1 MNPIVFAL
9 RRPYTVMVAVLAIV
23 LGSALAAM
31 RMKIDIFPSL
41 NLPVIYVAQ
50 PYGGLDPAQ
59 MEGLITNYY
68 EYHFLYISG
77 IHHVESRSVQ
87 GAALMKLYFH
97 PGIDM
102 AQAMAETVQYVN
114 RSRAFMPPGTVG
126 PFIMR
131 FDTGSVPVGYLVLS
145 SETKTIGE
153 IQDQA
158 LFKVRPMFAGLPGV
172 SAPPPFGGNQRTIV
186 VQVDPERL
194 RSYHGSPDDVV
205 TALSLGN
212 TISPSGNARIGD
224 LMPIVPINAMVKDP
238 KELGSIP
245 LRPGE
250 NVYLRDIAR
259 IEDSSDIPTGYAL
272 VNGRRAV
279 YILVTKRA
287 AASTLSV
294 VNEVKANLPKM
305 KAVLPEDIDVRF
317 EFDQSPYVTRAIWG
331 VGSEG
336 LLGAFLTGLMVLLF
350 LRDWRSV
357 LIVVLNIPFALLGAV
372 IALWST
378 GQTMNLMTL
387 GGLALAVGILV
398 DESTVEVENIHTQ
411 MDKAENIAQATR
423 LGNADTAVPRLLAM
437 LCVLAV
443 FIPSFFMEGSAR
455 ALFVPLAL
463 AVGFSMIASYFLSS
477 TFVPV
482 ISIWLLRHYHPDA
495 QAHPG
500 RFSFA
505 RLREGYARTLQAM
518 LRFRW
523 ALVGVYAVAAGLV
536 IWLVG
541 GSLGREIFPTVD
553 SGQFQLRL
561 RALDGT
567 RIERTEE
574 ITKKAL
580 EVIKEEAGVGKDG
593 KSNVAISLGYLG
605 LIGSSYPIN
614 TIYLWSRGP
623 EEAVIRIALKDGS
636 GVHVEDLKHRLR
648 EELPRRLG
656 DWLGR
661 MLRAEGLPDDKV
673 AERVRGLRFSFEPA
687 DIVNEVMSF
696 GSPTPVEVAV
706 SGPNF
711 ADNRA
716 YAGKVQTELA
726 KIPSLRDLQVVQPL
740 DYPAVAVEVDR
751 ERAGLSGA
759 TTADVARSLVSATS
773 SSRFV
778 VPVYWADP
786 KTGIGYQVQVEV
798 PPYQMNSAEEIGM
811 VPVTGKGDK
820 QLLLRD
826 VAQVRERK
834 DIGEYDRYNMRRLVS
849 MTANIEGEDLGRVA
863 AHIAKALQAA
873 GDPPRGVAVDVR
885 GQVVPLQQMFGGL
898 AGGKWYEGLTLGLA
912 LAVVAIFLLLTAY
925 FQSVGLAV
933 VAVSA
938 VPAVIAGVTVMLWIT
953 GTTLNIQS
961 FMGSIMAIGVA
972 VANAILL
979 ITFAERSRLRG
990 DVPAAA
996 AVEGAQGRLR
1006 PILMTSCAMLAGMVP
1021 LALGIGEGGEQ
1032 VAPLGRAVIGGL
1044 AAATFATL
1052 LVLPAMF
1059 AIVQSKSG
1067 TASVSLDPGDPKSRF
1082 FVPRE
1087 SHTGGTTTEQGAAR
1101 QYPLWGAIGSSGL
1114 QSLLIMLAA
1123 GLLLTVAAGCNS
1135 SSKSS
1140 PAESAS
1146 SNGAQPR
1153 VSVALVKPERT
1164 SVRLTV
1170 RQPGNIQA
1178 YEQTPVFAKIAGY
1191 VQTLNVDMGD
1201 RISKGAVLAE
1211 LGVPEME
1218 VDLAQKEALIGQAE
1232 AELKRSKEM
1241 VAVTE
1246 AEFKSASARVNARAA
1261 ARQRA
1266 ESQFQRDQAR
1276 SERLAQ
1282 AGRNGAI
1289 GTEDVEENRLT
1300 AVTSKAGL
1308 EEIKAQVQA
1317 AEADQQASRAK
1328 WVKAQADVA
1337 VAAAQLEVAKK
1348 NREQAKVMLHYRL
1361 ICAPFDGVV
1370 TQRNVDTGHFVQPAA
1385 GPKGEAL
1392 FVVMRTDSMRIR
1404 VEVPE
1409 AEAGWVNKGTTARI
1423 RIPVLKSYEITRKVS
1438 RTSWCLDRTA
1448 RTLSAE
1454 IDVPDPGDALR
1465 PGMYAYATLTAER
1478 PSVWTLPASAIV
1490 TEGEVT
1496 QGDQSFCFLVE
1507 DGKVWRTPVE
1517 IGARDNQRVEVLKK
1531 QARPSKPGERGS
1543 WQEFKGNEEVVQG
1556 NLSGL
1561 QDAELV
1567 RVSGGKP

>member
-9 RRPYTVMVAVLAIV
+9 RRPYTVMVAVLAVV
-23 LGSALAAM
+23 LGSALAVT

-50 PYGGLDPAQ
+50 PYGGMDPAQ

-68 EYHFLYISG
+68 EYHFLYVSG
-77 IHHVESRSVQ
+77 IHHVESRNIQ

-97 PGIDM
+97 PGTDM

-114 RSRAFMPPGTVG
+114 RARAFMPPGTVG
-126 PFIMR
+126 PFVMR

-145 SETKTIGE
+145 SATKTIGE

-158 LFKVRPMFAGLPGV
+158 LFKVRPMFASLPGV

-186 VQVDPERL
+186 VQVDPERM
-194 RSYHGSPDDVV
+194 RSYHVSPDDVV
-205 TALSLGN
+205 TALNEGN

-224 LMPIVPINAMVKDP
+224 QMPIVPVNAMVKDP
-238 KELGSIP
+238 KELGNIP

-259 IEDSSDIPTGYAL
+259 IEDSTDIPTGYAL

-287 AASTLSV
+287 DASTLSV

-305 KAVLPEDIDVRF
+305 KAVLPEDIDVKF

-357 LIVVLNIPFALLGAV
+357 LVVVLNIPFALLGAIV
-372 IALWST
+372 ALWLT
-378 GQTMNLMTL
+378 GQTINLMTL

-411 MDKAENIAQATR
+411 MDQAENIAQATR
-423 LGNADTAVPRLLAM
+423 LGNAETAVPRLLAM

-443 FIPSFFMEGSAR
+443 FIPSFFMEGAAR
-455 ALFVPLAL
+455 ALFVPLSL

-482 ISIWLLRHYHPDA
+482 ISIWLLRHYHPET
-495 QAHPG
+495 QAPHPTLSSRRRGLGEEG

-505 RLREGYARTLQAM
+505 RFRAGYARTLQAL

-523 ALVGVYAVAAGLV
+523 PLVAAYIVVAGLLFWV
-536 IWLVG
+536 VG
-541 GSLGREIFPTVD
+541 GGLGREIFPTVD

-561 RALDGT
+561 RAPDGT

-574 ITKKAL
+574 ITKEAL
-580 EVIKEEAGVGKDG
+580 EVIKQEAGTDKKG

-614 TIYLWSRGP
+614 NIYLWTRGP
-623 EEAVIRIALKDGS
+623 EEALMRIALKDGS
-636 GVHVEDLKHRLR
+636 GVRIEELKHRLR

-661 MLRAEGLPDDKV
+661 QLRAEGLPEDKV
-673 AERVRGLRFSFEPA
+673 AERIRGLRFSFEPA

-706 SGPNF
+706 SGPKF

-716 YAGKVQTELA
+716 YADKVRAELA
-726 KIPSLRDLQVVQPL
+726 KIPSLRDLQVVQSL
-740 DYPAVAVEVDR
+740 DYPAVAVDVDR
-751 ERAGLSGA
+751 ERAGLSGV
-759 TTADVARSLVSATS
+759 TTADVARSMVSATS

-786 KTGIGYQVQVEV
+786 NTGIGYQVQVEV

-811 VPVTGKGDK
+811 VPVKGKGEK

-826 VAQVRERK
+826 VAGVHERK
-834 DIGEYDRYNMRRLVS
+834 EIGEYDRYNMRRLVS

-863 AHIAKALQAA
+863 THIAQALQAA
-873 GDPPRGVAVDVR
+873 GEAPRGAMVDVR
-885 GQVVPLQQMFGGL
+885 GQIVPMQQMFGGL
-898 AGGKWYEGLTLGLA
+898 AGGKWEEGLTLGLG
-912 LAVVAIFLLLTAY
+912 LAAIAIFLLLTAY
-925 FQSVGLAV
+925 FQSVRLAV
-933 VAVSA
+933 AAVSA
-938 VPAVIAGVTVMLWIT
+938 VPAVIAGVAVMLWIT
-953 GTTLNIQS
+953 NTTLNIQS

-979 ITFAERSRLRG
+979 LTFADRSRRG
-990 DVPAAA
+990 GVSSAAA
-996 AVEGAQGRLR
+996 AVDGAQSRLR

-1021 LALGIGEGGEQ
+1021 MALGIGEGGEQ
-1032 VAPLGRAVIGGL
+1032 VAPLARAVIGGL
-1044 AAATFATL
+1044 AAATLATL
-1052 LVLPAMF
+1052 IVLPSVF
-1059 AIVQSKSG
+1059 AVVQGKSG
-1067 TASVSLDPGDPKSRF
+1067 TASVSLDPGDPESRF
-1082 FVPRE
+1082 FVQNSPRLQFLLMILA
-1087 SHTGGTTTEQGAAR
+1087 GG
-1101 QYPLWGAIGSSGL
+1101 LVLSG
-1114 QSLLIMLAA
+1114 
-1123 GLLLTVAAGCNS
+1123 AAGCNQP
-1135 SSKSS
+1135 SKGS
-1140 PAESAS
+1140 PTESAATA
-1146 SNGAQPR
+1146 GEQPR
-1153 VSVALVKPERT
+1153 LTVAVVKPQRAAIQ
-1164 SVRLTV
+1164 LTV
-1170 RQPGNIQA
+1170 RQPGYIQA
-1178 YEQTPVFAKIAGY
+1178 FEQTPVFAKIPGY
-1191 VQTLNVDMGD
+1191 VQTLNVDIGD
-1201 RISKGAVLAE
+1201 RVSKGAVLAE
-1211 LGVPEME
+1211 LWVPEME
-1218 VDLAQKEALIGQAE
+1218 VDLAQKEALVGQAE
-1232 AELKRSKEM
+1232 AELKRSREM
-1241 VAVTE
+1241 VTVAE
-1246 AEFKSASARVNARAA
+1246 ADFKSASARVQATLA
-1261 ARQRA
+1261 ARLRA
-1266 ESQFQRDQAR
+1266 EAQLQRDQAR
-1276 SERLAQ
+1276 YQRLAQ

-1289 GTEDVEENRLT
+1289 GMEDVEENRLT
-1300 AVTSKAGL
+1300 AETSKAGL
-1308 EEIKAQVQA
+1308 EEAKAQVQA
-1317 AEADQQASRAK
+1317 AEADREASRAK

-1348 NREQAKVMLHYRL
+1348 NRDQAKVMLHYRL
-1361 ICAPFDGVV
+1361 ISAPFGGVV
-1370 TQRNVDTGHFVQPAA
+1370 TQRNVDTGHFVQPAT

-1392 FVVMRTDSMRIR
+1392 FVVMRTDIMRIR

-1409 AEAGWVNKGTTARI
+1409 ADADWVSKGTAARI
-1423 RIPVLKSYEITRKVS
+1423 RFPVLKSYEISGKVTRI
-1438 RTSWCLDRTA
+1438 SWSLDRTA
-1448 RTLSAE
+1448 RTLLAE
-1454 IDVPDPGDALR
+1454 IDVPDPDGKLR
-1465 PGMYAYATLTAER
+1465 PGMYAYATITAER
-1478 PSVWTLPASAIV
+1478 PSEWTLPASAIM
-1490 TEGEVT
+1490 TEGDVT
-1496 QGDQSFCFLVE
+1496 QGYRSFCYLVE
-1507 DGKVWRTPVE
+1507 AGKVWHTAVE
-1517 IGARDNQRVEVLKK
+1517 IGARDNRRVEVLKK
-1531 QARPSKPGERGS
+1531 QARPNKLGEQGQ
-1543 WQEFKGNEEVVQG
+1543 WQELTGNEEVVQG

-1561 QDAELV
+1561 QDGQPV
-1567 RVSGGKP
+1567 RVLGVGR